1 MPAISETIYPVLLSK
16 YTDKA
21 LEINFKPTAAD
32 IAFVKSKAKQ
42 RKNQCL
48 LLVMLMV
55 SNHLHYIP
63 QLADIPYALIKYIS
77 SFLGQVVFQKKALI
91 ELKTSGT
98 LKRYINAVR
107 EYLKFENDS
116 EQTKAFCFEN
126 GVGIAETKN
135 NIVDIINA
143 LIEKMT
149 REDIELPAFS
159 TIEKIARKSRSAAN
173 KILFENLSK
182 SLPNDVSDKVDSLF
196 KEKLQDNSSLWNK
209 IKIEL
214 GRPTSKNIKYFIT
227 HINWLR
233 QWSEVM
239 PCIDNYPRSRIEQL
253 RNEALSLHSSDML
266 RLHKNKRLS
275 LSIILIKTQLSKY
288 YDDLV
293 EVLIRLISDISQEG
307 KKSYQNELMGKADR
321 TDELILSFR
330 DFLNG
335 YHHSMEDSVEERIAT
350 IDSIISD
357 NSTDMLEAC
366 ESHLA
371 LSAHGERPYIISA
384 YRRKRKL
391 IFLLLENLPLSS
403 SFEASEI
410 VSLKST
416 LLSLF
421 KEDKREIISF
431 LLSKSLIEKLP
442 KAWQPLIFVDVDKEE
457 KENSINRYA
466 LEIAWLL
473 TLSPLLKTFHC
484 YIIGGE
490 KFGDPNKQL
499 ITEEEYPDLAK
510 EYETVSGIPTDG
522 KTLVKKLR
530 SELTELSKDID
541 SRFNEIKGVTI
552 DGDKIK
558 LQRAYTD
565 YQSKTLDAL
574 RNAITDNMPK
584 ASIIDVITD
593 TVRWLKLDEFFN
605 PHSGNQG
612 RLTDQQLRLVVTLFC
627 YGCNIGPQQTMD
639 SIKGLTRKQI
649 AWLNARHTDIRSLE
663 KCIKKVI
670 AVYAQMLLPKQ
681 WGSGEHASADGTHK
695 PMYDANILSE
705 FHFRYRKRG
714 AIGYYMVSDQYV
726 ALFSHFIAC
735 GVHESWHILDGVVR
749 NDMEIQPSILHGDT
763 HAQNYVVFG
772 LSYLL
777 GIELMPR
784 IRGVSHLNFYK
795 PAKKTAY
802 KHVKSIFNETI
813 QWKEIEKALPEM
825 MRIVLSIRAGKVT
838 ASTILRRLNTFSYK
852 DQLYKGFQELGKY
865 ARTMY
870 LLRFISDIEL
880 RKIVHR
886 ETNKSEQFNE
896 FSNWLFFGNNGVIR
910 HNDRFEQEKIIKYH
924 HLVSNLVMLYNVHHM
939 GKALEK
945 LKQEGFPLI
954 EEDIKH
960 LSPYQ
965 KFAIN
970 LLGYYQLNLNRPLEP
985 IKKHVD
991 L

>member
-32 IAFVKSKAKQ
+32 LAFVRSKAKQ
-42 RKNQCL
+42 RKNQFV

-55 SNHLHYIP
+55 SNYLHYIP
-63 QLADIPYALIKYIS
+63 KLSDVPYALIKYIS
-77 SFLGQVVFQKKALI
+77 SFLGQVVLHKKTLV
-91 ELKTSGT
+91 ELKGSGT

-107 EYLKFENDS
+107 DYLKFKNDN
-116 EQTKAFCFEN
+116 EEATKFCFSY
-126 GVGIAETKN
+126 GAKITETKVN
-135 NIVDIINA
+135 NVDIINS
-143 LIEKMT
+143 LIEGMIK
-149 REDIELPAFS
+149 ENIELLAFS
-159 TIEKIARKSRSAAN
+159 TIERIVQKCRVTANNNLYQSMTYELSIEQIKKIEQFFISGN
-173 KILFENLSK
+173 IH
-182 SLPNDVSDKVDSLF
+182 
-196 KEKLQDNSSLWNK
+196 SSLWNK
-209 IKIEL
+209 LKIEPNK
-214 GRPTSKNIKYFIT
+214 PTAKNIKDFIE
-227 HINWLR
+227 HLNWIKNLADN
-233 QWSEVM
+233 M
-239 PCIDNYPRSRIEQL
+239 PNIDAYPLSRIEQL
-253 RNEALSLHSSDML
+253 RGEALALHSSDMIKL
-266 RLHKNKRLS
+266 KQTKRLA
-275 LSIILIKTQLSKY
+275 LSIVLLKTQLSQH
-288 YDDLV
+288 YDDMV
-293 EVLIRLISDISQEG
+293 EILIKLISDVSLEG
-307 KKSYQNELMGKADR
+307 KRAYQNELMGKSDR
-321 TDELILSFR
+321 TDELILTFR
-330 DFLNG
+330 DFLSG
-335 YHHSMEDSVEERIAT
+335 YQASMENSVEERLAT

-371 LSAHGERPYIISA
+371 LSTHGDRPYIISA

-391 IFLLLENLPLSS
+391 IFLLLENLPLASS
-403 SFEASEI
+403 IEASEI
-410 VSLKST
+410 VGLRT
-416 LLSLF
+416 VLLSLF
-421 KEDKREIISF
+421 KEDKREVISF
-431 LLSKSLIEKLP
+431 SLSQSLIEKLS
-442 KAWQPLIFVDVDKEE
+442 KAWRPLFLVDNE
-457 KENSINRYA
+457 KNENLINRYA

-510 EYETVSGIPTDG
+510 EYEAVCGIPTDG
-522 KTLVKKLR
+522 KKLVKKLR

-541 SRFNEIKGVTI
+541 SRFNDIKGVTI
-552 DGDKIK
+552 DGDRIK

-574 RNAITDNMPK
+574 RNAITENMPK
-584 ASIIDVITD
+584 TSIIDVITD

-605 PHSGNQG
+605 PHSGNQS

-663 KCIKKVI
+663 KSIKKVI

-735 GVHESWHILDGVVR
+735 GVHESWHILDGVAR

-795 PAKKTAY
+795 PAKRTAY
-802 KHVKSIFNETI
+802 RNIKSIFNETI

-965 KFAIN
+965 KFSIN
-970 LLGYYQLNLNRPLEP
+970 LLGYYQLNLNKPLEP

-991 L
+991 I